1 MIIIGNDSIILKC
14 DSCGKETKV
23 SASEKDKP
31 LMEFGYYRFK
41 ERALKDKI
49 FCCECTNM
57 RLTTYM
63 R

>member
-1 MIIIGNDSIILKC
+1 MIVIDKDSIILKC

-31 LMEFGYYRFK
+31 LMEFGYYSFK
-41 ERALKDKI
+41 EIKDKI
-49 FCCECTNM
+49 FCCDCTNL
-57 RLTTYM
+57 RLTTYV